1 MLVLSEVVG
10 YSKQKLHTEVAEEV
24 AVAKCKVVAVVLL
37 VEEDLAV
44 VEVLQRPEHW
54 FSQVGL
60 FKVSLWFLAVVVI
73 QALLLSLSA
82 ERVVEQLVQ
91 PSYQVAQLQV
101 LLLTMEAQVTMVLLQ
116 FSLVALAQ

>member
-60 FKVSLWFLAVVVI
+60 FKVSLWFLAVVNI